1 MYTQFEWDRAKAA
14 ANLRK
19 HGVSFADALHVFADP
34 FRLDEADSRADH
46 GEVQRLTMGE
56 IDGRLHVVAYTM
68 PGNAVRL
75 ISARKAN
82 AREQERYRAAQ
93 G

>member
-1 MYTQFEWDRAKAA
+1 MQFEWDRAKGEE
-14 ANLRK
+14 NLRK
-19 HGVSFADALHVFADP
+19 HGVSFDDALYVFADP
-34 FRLDEADSRADH
+34 FRLDEPDFRTDYGESR
-46 GEVQRLTMGE
+46 RLTMGE

-68 PGNAVRL
+68 RGDVVRL

-82 AREQERYRAAQ
+82 EREKKRYSSAK

>member
-1 MYTQFEWDRAKAA
+1 MQFEWDRGKAE
-14 ANLRK
+14 ANLRM
-19 HGVSFADALHVFADP
+19 HGVSFDDALHVFADP
-34 FRLDEADSRADH
+34 SRLDGPDFRMEY
-46 GEVQRLTMGE
+46 GETRRLTMGE

-68 PGNAVRL
+68 RGDVVRL

-82 AREQERYRAAQ
+82 EREQERYRAAQ